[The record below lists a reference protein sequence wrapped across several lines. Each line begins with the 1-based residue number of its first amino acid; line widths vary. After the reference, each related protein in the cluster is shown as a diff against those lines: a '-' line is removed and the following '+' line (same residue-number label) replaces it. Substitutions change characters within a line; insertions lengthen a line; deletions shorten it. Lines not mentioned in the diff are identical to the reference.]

1 MNLRVQFSPKLSK
14 QSMKTKTKIGC
25 AVVLLTGI
33 VAVLPVARAQAPAL
47 RVLAQ
52 TNDGGAPKEERRI
65 MVREVRKG
73 GATETVPVIGV
84 MTEVVPAS
92 LASQLGLAE
101 GTGLVVKQVVS
112 GSPASAV
119 LKTHDILLKLDDQLL
134 MDMRQLSMLL
144 RMRKENDEVTLT
156 YLRGGKQATAKV
168 KLGVQEVPKLAMR
181 AAGTESMSSVH
192 IDTQGAGRQEVD
204 RILSLIDER
213 RRSGKSSE
221 GGPDVRIITMNTAN
235 STMVFSDDQ
244 GSMELTSKDGKKTL
258 VAKDAK
264 GAVIFDGPITTAEE
278 RKALPP
284 AVAERLGKLEAM
296 KEFEFKTGEDF
307 KGSEVKIVP
316 VPGQKIA
323 LPPAPRAPGRVTP
336 SF

>member
-1 MNLRVQFSPKLSK
+1 M
-14 QSMKTKTKIGC
+14 
-25 AVVLLTGI
+25 ALLTGM

-52 TNDGGAPKEERRI
+52 TNDGGTPKEERRI
-65 MVREVRKG
+65 TVREVRKAVEKELVPFLG
-73 GATETVPVIGV
+73 VVTESVSAT
-84 MTEVVPAS
+84 
-92 LASQLGLAE
+92 LASQLGLTE
-101 GTGLVVKQVVS
+101 GTGLVVKQAS
-112 GSPASAV
+112 ADSPAAV
-119 LKTHDILLKLDDQLL
+119 FKAHDILLKFDDQLL
-134 MDMRQLSMLL
+134 MDTRQLGVLL
-144 RMRKENDEVTLT
+144 RTKKVGDEVTIT
-156 YLRGGKQATAKV
+156 YLRAGKTATAKV
-168 KLGVQEVPKLAMR
+168 KLGSREVARSASK
-181 AAGTESMSSVH
+181 GTGIEMLPTLSFDSS
-192 IDTQGAGRQEVD
+192 GGNRQEMD
-204 RILSLIDER
+204 RILALIDER

-235 STMVFSDDQ
+235 STMVLSDDQ

-264 GAVIFDGPITTAEE
+264 GAVVFDGPITTAEE

-307 KGSEVKIVP
+307 KGSEMKIVP

-323 LPPAPRAPGRVTP
+323 LPPAPRAPARVTP

>member
-1 MNLRVQFSPKLSK
+1 
-14 QSMKTKTKIGC
+14 MKFRTQTLMLIAGLM
-25 AVVLLTGI
+25 AWAPL
-33 VAVLPVARAQAPAL
+33 ARAQGPAL

-52 TNDGGAPKEERRI
+52 TSDGVAPKEERRVI
-65 MVREVRKG
+65 VRQAGKAGEK
-73 GATETVPVIGV
+73 EKVPFIGV
-84 MTEVVPAS
+84 MTEAVPAS

-134 MDMRQLSMLL
+134 MDMRQLSVLL
-144 RMRKENDEVTLT
+144 RMRKENDEITLT

-181 AAGTESMSSVH
+181 AAGTESMPSVH

-213 RRSGKSSE
+213 RLSGKPTV
-221 GGPDVRIITMNTAN
+221 GGPDVRVITMNTAN
-235 STMVFSDDQ
+235 STMVLSDDL
-244 GSMELTSKDGKKTL
+244 GSMEITAKDGKKTL

-264 GAVIFDGPITTAEE
+264 GAVIFDGPITTPEE

-284 AVAERLGKLEAM
+284 AVAERLGKLEDL

-307 KGSEVKIVP
+307 KGSEVKIMP
-316 VPGQKIA
+316 VPGQKMSS
-323 LPPAPRAPGRVTP
+323 PSTGRAPSRASP

>member
-1 MNLRVQFSPKLSK
+1 
-14 QSMKTKTKIGC
+14 MKTKMKFKTQTLMLMAGMM
-25 AVVLLTGI
+25 AWAPL
-33 VAVLPVARAQAPAL
+33 ARAQGPAL

-52 TNDGGAPKEERRI
+52 TGDGVAPKEERRI
-65 MVREVRKG
+65 IVRQAGKAGEK
-73 GATETVPVIGV
+73 EKVPFIGV
-84 MTEVVPAS
+84 MTEAVPAS

-112 GSPASAV
+112 GSPAAAV
-119 LKTHDILLKLDDQLL
+119 LKTHDILLKLDEQLL
-134 MDMRQLSMLL
+134 MDMRQLSVLL

-181 AAGTESMSSVH
+181 AAGTEPMSSLP
-192 IDTQGAGRQEVD
+192 IDTQGGGRQEVD

-213 RRSGKSSE
+213 RLSGRPTD
-221 GGPDVRIITMNTAN
+221 GGPDVRVITMNTAN
-235 STMVFSDDQ
+235 STMVLSDDL
-244 GSMELTSKDGKKTL
+244 GSMEITAKDGKKTL

-264 GAVIFDGPITTAEE
+264 GAVIFDGPITTPEE

-284 AVAERLGKLEAM
+284 AVAERLGKLEDL

-307 KGSEVKIVP
+307 KGSDMKIMP
-316 VPGQKIA
+316 VPGQKMSSPSA
-323 LPPAPRAPGRVTP
+323 GRAPSRATP

>member
-1 MNLRVQFSPKLSK
+1 
-14 QSMKTKTKIGC
+14 MKTKMKFKTQTLMLIAGLM
-25 AVVLLTGI
+25 AWAPL
-33 VAVLPVARAQAPAL
+33 ARAQGPAL

-52 TNDGGAPKEERRI
+52 TNDGVGPKEERRVI
-65 MVREVRKG
+65 VRQVGKAGEK
-73 GATETVPVIGV
+73 EKVPFIGV
-84 MTEVVPAS
+84 MTEAVPAS

-112 GSPASAV
+112 GSPAAAV
-119 LKTHDILLKLDDQLL
+119 LKTHDILLKLDEQLL
-134 MDMRQLSMLL
+134 MDMRQLSVLL
-144 RMRKENDEVTLT
+144 RMRKENDEITLT

-181 AAGTESMSSVH
+181 AAGTEPMSSLH
-192 IDTQGAGRQEVD
+192 IDPQGGGRQEVD

-213 RRSGKSSE
+213 RLSGRPTD
-221 GGPDVRIITMNTAN
+221 GGPDVRVITMNTAN
-235 STMVFSDDQ
+235 STMVLSDDL
-244 GSMELTSKDGKKTL
+244 GSMEITAKDGKKTL

-264 GAVIFDGPITTAEE
+264 GAVIFDGPITTPEE

-284 AVAERLGKLEAM
+284 AVAERLGKLEDL

-307 KGSEVKIVP
+307 KGSEVKIMP
-316 VPGQKIA
+316 TPGQKMSS
-323 LPPAPRAPGRVTP
+323 PSTGRAPSRVTP